1 MAFDSVRLSAYWIID
16 LDDLMQFIEQDP
28 RYSSH
33 LPEMR
38 AYRAEFGV

>member
-1 MAFDSVRLSAYWIID
+1 
-16 LDDLMQFIEQDP
+16 LMQFIEQDP